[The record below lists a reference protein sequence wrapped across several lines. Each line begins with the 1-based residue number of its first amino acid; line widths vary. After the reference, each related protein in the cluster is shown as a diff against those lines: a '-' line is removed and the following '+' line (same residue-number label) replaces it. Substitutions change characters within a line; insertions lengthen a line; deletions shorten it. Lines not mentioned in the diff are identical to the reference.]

1 MNMGKELSN
10 GKMDKEAIKHTIQT
24 KYLNSYKVIVAGGR
38 DFDNYEFLKEKL
50 DEISKMAQE
59 KIREI
64 TNSQELNDLKVK
76 VLGKK
81 GELTEILKGMGQIAA
96 EQRPVVGSMINN
108 VRKEIE
114 ELISNKEEEFKQK
127 ELKEKL
133 EKEKI
138 DVTLPAKKVKRGS
151 KHPLNRIIE
160 EVEDL
165 FVSMGYDVV
174 SGPELET
181 DEYCFERL
189 NLPKGHP
196 ARDMQDSFY
205 ITEEYLLRTQT
216 SAVQARTMMANEE
229 KSPIRVICPGKT
241 YRKEDDATHSHQ
253 FNQVEGLVIDKN
265 ITFADLKGTLEVFM
279 KHMLG
284 ENTELRFRPSY
295 FPFTEPSY
303 EVDVTCFKCG
313 GKGCNLCK
321 QTGWIELLG
330 SGMVHPNVLKMNGY
344 DPEKYSGFAFGT
356 GLDRLAMFK
365 YGITDMRLLYTND
378 VRFLSQFDRKD

>member
-1 MNMGKELSN
+1 M
-10 GKMDKEAIKHTIQT
+10 
-24 KYLNSYKVIVAGGR
+24 
-38 DFDNYEFLKEKL
+38 KEKL
-50 DEISKMAQE
+50 EEISKMTKE
-59 KIREI
+59 KVEQI
-64 TNSQELNDLKVK
+64 TTSQELKELKAK

-81 GELTEILKGMGQIAA
+81 SELTEILRGMGQIVA
-96 EQRPVVGSMINN
+96 EQRPVVGELVNK
-108 VRKEIE
+108 VRTEIE
-114 ELISNKEEEFKQK
+114 EMIDSKEKEFEEA
-127 ELKEKL
+127 ELKRKL
-133 EKEKI
+133 EAEKI
-138 DVTLPAKKVKRGS
+138 DITLPATRIKRGS
-151 KHPLNRIIE
+151 IHPLNRIIE
-160 EVEDL
+160 DVEDL

-174 SGPELET
+174 TGPELET

-189 NLPKGHP
+189 NLPKDHP

-205 ITEEYLLRTQT
+205 ITTEYLLRTQT
-216 SAVQARTMMANEE
+216 SSVQARTMMANTE
-229 KSPIRVICPGKT
+229 KTPIRMICPGKT

-253 FNQVEGLVIDKN
+253 FNQVEGLVVDKD
-265 ITFADLKGTLEVFM
+265 ISFANLKGTLEVFV
-279 KHMLG
+279 KRLLG
-284 ENTELRFRPSY
+284 EKTQLRFRPSY

-303 EVDVTCFKCG
+303 EVDATCFKCG

-344 DPEKYSGFAFGT
+344 DPDVYSGFAFGT

>member
-1 MNMGKELSN
+1 MEEK
-10 GKMDKEAIKHTIQT
+10 IKQIRV
-24 KYLNSYKVIVAGGR
+24 KA
-38 DFDNYEFLKEKL
+38 E
-50 DEISKMAQE
+50 DEISKIE
-59 KIREI
+59 TIHD
-64 TNSQELNDLKVK
+64 LNEVKVK
-76 VLGKK
+76 ILGKK
-81 GELTEILKGMGQIAA
+81 GELTEILRGMGSLTP
-96 EQRPVVGSMINN
+96 EERPVIGNLVNK
-108 VRKEIE
+108 VRDEIE
-114 ELISNKEEEFKQK
+114 GLITSKETELKKK
-127 ELKEKL
+127 ELQEKL
-133 EKEKI
+133 QSEKI
-138 DVTLPAKKVKRGS
+138 DVTLPATKVKRGS

-205 ITEEYLLRTQT
+205 ITTEYLLRTQT
-216 SAVQARTMMANEE
+216 SAVQARAMMANTE
-229 KSPIRVICPGKT
+229 KTPIRIIVPGKT
-241 YRKEDDATHSHQ
+241 YRREDDATHSHQ
-253 FNQVEGLVIDKN
+253 FNQVEGLVVDKN
-265 ITFADLKGTLEVFM
+265 ISFADLKGTLEIFM
-279 KHMLG
+279 RKMLG
-284 ENTELRFRPSY
+284 ENTQLRFRPSY

-330 SGMVHPNVLKMNGY
+330 SGVVHPNVLRMNGY
-344 DPEKYSGFAFGT
+344 DPDVYSGFAFGT

-378 VRFLSQFDRKD
+378 VKFLSQFDRKD

>member
-1 MNMGKELSN
+1 MKEQIEQIRKS
-10 GKMDKEAIKHTIQT
+10 AIEEIENAVDAK
-24 KYLNSYKVIVAGGR
+24 A
-38 DFDNYEFLKEKL
+38 L
-50 DEISKMAQE
+50 DEV
-59 KIREI
+59 R
-64 TNSQELNDLKVK
+64 VK
-76 VLGKK
+76 YLGKK
-81 GELTEILKGMGQIAA
+81 GELTAVLRGMGALSS
-96 EQRPVVGSMINN
+96 EERPVIGSLVN
-108 VRKEIE
+108 VVRDELETAIE
-114 ELISNKEEEFKQK
+114 EKETAFKAM
-127 ELKEKL
+127 EMEEKL
-133 EKEKI
+133 QKEKI
-138 DVTLPAKKVKRGS
+138 DITLPSNKVKRGS

-174 SGPELET
+174 DGPELET

-205 ITEEYLLRTQT
+205 VTPEYLLRTQT
-216 SAVQARTMMANEE
+216 SAVQARVMMANEE
-229 KSPIRVICPGKT
+229 KSPIRVICPGKV
-241 YRKEDDATHSHQ
+241 YRRDDDATHSHQ
-253 FNQVEGLVIDKN
+253 FAQVEGLVIDKD
-265 ITFADLKGTLEVFM
+265 ISLADLKGTLEVFM
-279 KHMLG
+279 KKMIG
-284 ENTELRFRPSY
+284 ENTNLRFRPSY

-344 DPEKYSGFAFGT
+344 DPEKYTGFAFGT

-365 YGITDMRLLYTND
+365 YGITDIRLLYQND
-378 VRFLSQFDRKD
+378 VRFLNQFDRKD

>member
-1 MNMGKELSN
+1 MQEQIKQIEKVALEELQN
-10 GKMDKEAIKHTIQT
+10 CNE
-24 KYLNSYKVIVAGGR
+24 
-38 DFDNYEFLKEKL
+38 LKLL
-50 DEISKMAQE
+50 DEL
-59 KIREI
+59 R
-64 TNSQELNDLKVK
+64 VK
-76 VLGKK
+76 YLGKK
-81 GELTEILKGMGQIAA
+81 GELTALLKMMGGLSK
-96 EQRPVVGSMINN
+96 EQRPIIGSMVNKVRDELEEIISSKTEIL
-108 VRKEIE
+108 RKEEIA
-114 ELISNKEEEFKQK
+114 K
-127 ELKEKL
+127 KL
-133 EKEKI
+133 EAESI
-138 DVTLPAKKVKRGS
+138 DVTLPSSKIKRGS
-151 KHPLNRIIE
+151 KHPINRVIE

-205 ITEEYLLRTQT
+205 ITTEYLLRTQT
-216 SAVQARTMMANEE
+216 SAVQARAMMANEE
-229 KSPIRVICPGKT
+229 KSPIRIIVPGKT
-241 YRKEDDATHSHQ
+241 YRREDDATHSHQ
-253 FNQVEGLVIDKN
+253 FNQVEGLVIDEG
-265 ITFADLKGTLEVFM
+265 ITFADLKGTLEIFM

-284 ENTELRFRPSY
+284 EDTKLRFRPSY

-303 EVDVTCFKCG
+303 EVDVSCFKCM

-344 DPEKYSGFAFGT
+344 DPEKYTGFAFGT

-378 VRFLSQFDRKD
+378 VRFLSQFDRKDI

>member
-1 MNMGKELSN
+1 MEEKINQIR
-10 GKMDKEAIKHTIQT
+10 KEA
-24 KYLNSYKVIVAGGR
+24 
-38 DFDNYEFLKEKL
+38 EE
-50 DEISKMAQE
+50 EISKIE
-59 KIREI
+59 TIHD
-64 TNSQELNDLKVK
+64 LNEVKVK
-76 VLGKK
+76 ILGKK
-81 GELTEILKGMGQIAA
+81 GELTEILRGMGSLSS
-96 EQRPVVGSMINN
+96 EERPVIGNLVNK
-108 VRKEIE
+108 VRDEIE
-114 ELISNKEEEFKQK
+114 GLITSKETELKKK
-127 ELKEKL
+127 ELQEKL
-133 EKEKI
+133 QSEKI
-138 DVTLPAKKVKRGS
+138 DVTLPATKVKRGS

-205 ITEEYLLRTQT
+205 ITTEYLLRTQT
-216 SAVQARTMMANEE
+216 SAVQARAMMANTE
-229 KSPIRVICPGKT
+229 KTPIRIIVPGKT
-241 YRKEDDATHSHQ
+241 YRREDDATHSHQ
-253 FNQVEGLVIDKN
+253 FNQVEGLVVDKN
-265 ITFADLKGTLEVFM
+265 ISFADLKGTLEIFM
-279 KHMLG
+279 RKMLG
-284 ENTELRFRPSY
+284 ENTQLRFRPSY

-330 SGMVHPNVLKMNGY
+330 SGVVHPNVLRMNGY
-344 DPEKYSGFAFGT
+344 DPDVYSGFAFGT

-378 VRFLSQFDRKD
+378 VKFLSQFDRKD